1 MTHFSPRL
9 STRGAIAAAAL
20 SLTLFG
26 AAPAFAD
33 TESVP
38 VSAEEVL
45 AANGGGLT
53 IDAGSAYAG
62 WDVFVI
68 SELPAS
74 IANADHEATRKV
86 SLDASGS
93 GHVVNLAGPAN
104 LYFSS
109 PSGVHLDQGDKP
121 HANVAIYRGQEVA
134 YSVDPVTRTA
144 VVEGEL
150 PTVVAPELSSY
161 KRSIVPFTNATV
173 SPSTYARGT
182 AFDLSFSGVFGY
194 APDDLEGRAT
204 SVLIYSDPVTL
215 GTPTISN
222 DTVTQT
228 IPAEYTTDPHTVAL
242 MDSYGRILAVATL
255 DGGAEAATTAAPAAT
270 PAESVPAESVPV
282 VQTASAPLAEEPKA
296 GAHLASTGV
305 EASGIALVAGGLLV
319 AGASGLVLARRRRAA
334 V

>member
-1 MTHFSPRL
+1 MTHFFARPSA
-9 STRGAIAAAAL
+9 RGAIAAAAL

-33 TESVP
+33 TGSDP

-53 IDAGSAYAG
+53 IDAGPAYAG
-62 WDVFVI
+62 WDVVV
-68 SELPAS
+68 SSQLPAS
-74 IANADHEATRKV
+74 IGSADHEAAQKV

-109 PSGVHLDQGDKP
+109 PSGVRLDDGDKP
-121 HANVAIYRGQEVA
+121 HANVAIYRGEDVA
-134 YSVDPVTRTA
+134 YSVDPVTHTA
-144 VVEGEL
+144 VVEGEI

-161 KRSIVPFTNATV
+161 KRTIIPFTSANV
-173 SPSTYARGT
+173 SPSSYERGT
-182 AFDLSFSGVFGY
+182 PFDLSFSGVFGY
-194 APDDLEGRAT
+194 TSGDLDGRAT

-215 GTPTISN
+215 GNQTVAG

-255 DGGAEAATTAAPAAT
+255 DGGAEAETTAAPAANPAAT
-270 PAESVPAESVPV
+270 PADSAPA
-282 VQTASAPLAEEPKA
+282 VQTASAPAAEQPKA
-296 GAHLASTGV
+296 EAHLASTGV

-319 AGASGLVLARRRRAA
+319 AGAVGLVLARRRRTA